1 MSQKWVRWTGQA
13 MLFPCFEAW
22 ISDARI
28 AIVDSRPPK
37 CEPNLRFNCFPCNI
51 YHLPLPSRETWL
63 ENASQKWVRCSGQAM
78 LFPCRSSL
86 DARPRCVFIVVLN
99 ATFWHRG
106 WKKCVS
112 KMGLLNRPGH
122 AVSLFWGLVFG
133 RRDWY
138 CRQRTTEMWAKPSF

>member
-22 ISDARI
+22 FSDAAI
-28 AIVDSRPPK
+28 AIVDSEPPK

-51 YHLPLPSRETWL
+51 YHLPLPSRETCL
-63 ENASQKWVRCSGQAM
+63 TNGFVAAAR

-112 KMGLLNRPGH
+112 KMGPWNRPGH
-122 AVSLFWGLVFG
+122 AVSLFWGLDFG
-133 RRDWY
+133 RPDCY
-138 CRQRTTEMWAKPSF
+138 CRQRTTEMWAKPSS